1 MNKPKNADELIVEVI
16 KYAEDHIAFVKQA
29 LKYTTGDKE
38 RMYGSLATMQGVL
51 EMFNIYKGNMNS
63 AQNIEDTKNATSK

>member
-1 MNKPKNADELIVEVI
+1 MNKPKNADELIAEVI
-16 KYAEDHIAFVKQA
+16 K
-29 LKYTTGDKE
+29 
-38 RMYGSLATMQGVL
+38 YGSLATMQGVL

>member
-1 MNKPKNADELIVEVI
+1 MNKPKNADELIAEVI
-16 KYAEDHIAFVKQA
+16 KYAEDHIAFVKQ
-29 LKYTTGDKE
+29 YTTGDKE